1 MGKIDKKL
9 LKKKEKIFMGDDYK
23 LLVPLAEEF
32 KQYDMAEAVT
42 ILKYCLKKHPNYMS
56 AHVSLG
62 KIYMESGYVESAIEE
77 FEQVVGVIPGNI
89 LSHRKLA
96 VLYAQTGQTE
106 KAIMTNNRI
115 LALNTGDREAI
126 EAIRS
131 LSENTPETELEP
143 LFGNDE
149 MPPVPAEEN
158 QFDLTDKIEKTEKN
172 DDIEDL
178 IAASL
183 ADNDYADT
191 IATEPDISSE
201 EIIISDDITEEI
213 LSDSGA
219 EIEKTDDIEDIIAAS
234 LADDDYT
241 ETIETEPDTFLDD
254 ITAEVLSESGSEGGK
269 TENLFYIDDTIV
281 FNAGDLEQS
290 SHTDDGG
297 FIISPNEPVTLEDDE
312 DTETIITKAGL
323 DSLQLQND
331 VENVSWD
338 PFAEPPAL
346 LSGSV
351 AEYDLKSLMLADDEN
366 DEIIE
371 LTLEDYASTPDNEL
385 ITDSTEC
392 DTGTKLP
399 SEEISDIDIITDSEM
414 NALVLETSDIDDEG
428 EEVVGAANLD
438 LEVNEL
444 MESISITDEIEIIS
458 DTIETISDTDEENG
472 IEEVS
477 SEGSSTTN
485 DKFQDEE
492 LVVKEEIEMIEN
504 YILTERFLSAIK
516 AYTRL
521 QERFPANQVIKKNL
535 DNLRQSARLMDKDEN
550 ALIRKL
556 DFLKNRLKEKMQEVY
571 IGPAYN

>member
-1 MGKIDKKL
+1 
-9 LKKKEKIFMGDDYK
+9 MGDDYK

-96 VLYAQTGQTE
+96 VLYAQTGQAE
-106 KAIMTNNRI
+106 KAIMANNRI
-115 LALNTGDREAI
+115 LALNTGDREAL

-131 LSENTPETELEP
+131 LSENTTETELEP

-158 QFDLTDKIEKTEKN
+158 QFDLTDEIEKTEKTN
-172 DDIEDL
+172 DIEDL

-191 IATEPDISSE
+191 IATEPDISPE

-219 EIEKTDDIEDIIAAS
+219 EIKKTDDIEDIIAAS

-241 ETIETEPDTFLDD
+241 DTIETEPDTFLDD
-254 ITAEVLSESGSEGGK
+254 IMAEVLSESGSEGGK

-290 SHTDDGG
+290 PHTDDGG

-331 VENVSWD
+331 GENVSWD
-338 PFAEPPAL
+338 PFAEPPAP

-351 AEYDLKSLMLADDEN
+351 NGYDLKSLLHSDDEN

-385 ITDSTEC
+385 ITYGTEL

-428 EEVVGAANLD
+428 DEEVVGAANLD

-477 SEGSSTTN
+477 SEGSSTTD

-521 QERFPANQVIKKNL
+521 QERFPANQVIKINL

-556 DFLKNRLKEKMQEVY
+556 DFLKNRLKEKSQELY
-571 IGPAYN
+571 AGPAYN